1 MREKTLG
8 VIVVLIAFFLG
19 SYNVLARTSF
29 VIQDTDPTT
38 YVVVVLLMVFAM
50 LLFSVKEEL
59 RLARG
64 KMNLVYGFLI
74 LVAYVLAISY
84 LRSALSFLYYTYR
97 IDALLLPLLL
107 SGIII
112 TVFGIDGIKKLWKQ
126 VVYALFASPLLLMPV
141 ISANTKF
148 VNSVA
153 YITYWLM
160 NLLREPVTRTGIIIT
175 APSSYSISIASTCAD
190 LGAFI
195 AILMFLIPVAYF
207 YNGKLRHKVYWLASG
222 VALFFVFNIARML
235 TISSVWV
242 YYGIGEAVS
251 IFHLFAGQILFYIA
265 IIVMLVI
272 AGRMKLHLPGGS
284 RQKVSG
290 KHRMAKSYTG
300 KTAAYAIG
308 FAIAIGALGFIF
320 TIPYQNASYYPLES
334 FSYTFTGNT
343 TSLYRAV
350 ITPLEGAE
358 MNVSVLG
365 SNNRTVIM
373 AMSNSTFARSNPLY
387 AEATIENGYYYG
399 MISNYSRAISGSSM
413 LLDSGETI
421 NSALVLSNGLNMFY
435 VNYFILP
442 SYNFGEGHVINYEL
456 FYYTNS
462 SVYTTQY
469 YVPSCIARSGP
480 INGIE
485 SMLYNIMKFQPYSD
499 KMLCAS
505 LKVGK

>member
-8 VIVVLIAFFLG
+8 VIAVLIAFFVG

-29 VIQDTDPTT
+29 VIQDTNPTT
-38 YVVVVLLMVFAM
+38 YVVVVLLMVFVM

-59 RLARG
+59 RFARG
-64 KMNLVYGFLI
+64 KRNFVYGFLI
-74 LVAYVLAISY
+74 LIAYVLAVSY

-126 VVYALFASPLLLMPV
+126 VVYALFASPLLLIPV
-141 ISANTKF
+141 ISSNTKF

-160 NLLREPVTRTGIIIT
+160 TALREPVTRIGIVIT

-207 YNGKLRHKVYWLASG
+207 YNGKLRHKVYWLVSG

-235 TISSVWV
+235 AISSVWV
-242 YYGIGEAVS
+242 YYGIGEAIS

-272 AGRMKLHLPGGS
+272 AGKMKLHLPGGS
-284 RQKVSG
+284 RPKASRKRGGAESG
-290 KHRMAKSYTG
+290 TG
-300 KTAAYAIG
+300 RSAAFVIG
-308 FAIAIGALGFIF
+308 FALVIGVLGFIF
-320 TIPYQNASYYPLES
+320 TVPYQNASYYPLES
-334 FSYTFTGNT
+334 FNYTFTGNT
-343 TSLYRAV
+343 TSLYRTV
-350 ITPLEGAE
+350 ITPLEGAG
-358 MNVSVLG
+358 MNISVLG

-373 AMSNSTFARSNPLY
+373 AMSNSTFGRSNPLY
-387 AEATIENGYYYG
+387 AEATLENGYYYG
-399 MISNYSRAISGSSM
+399 MISNYSRAVSGSSM

-421 NSALVLSNGLNMFY
+421 NSALVFSNGLNLFY

-442 SYNFGEGHVINYEL
+442 SYNFGEGHVVNYEL

-462 SVYTTQY
+462 SEYTTQY
-469 YVPSCIARSGP
+469 YAPSCIAGSGP
-480 INGIE
+480 INDIE
-485 SMLYNIMKFQPYSD
+485 SMIYNVMKFQTYSS